1 MSHERGFRILKI
13 QKTRFYLHGS
23 SVFAFCYFL
32 SFFCV
37 FGRPFENSSFTC
49 MGAQFCE
56 YPPPQDNKKKHKKTP
71 ELYQKASP
79 KGEPRTWSLRIAQDD
94 PRWSNMAQDGSK
106 MAQDGPSNSRV
117 SPPSRSEYCQAGRAA
132 NMKLATAHGFGG
144 RGEELRSYYSN
155 SYSYRRV
162 LLKSEARFGE

>member
-1 MSHERGFRILKI
+1 
-13 QKTRFYLHGS
+13 
-23 SVFAFCYFL
+23 
-32 SFFCV
+32 
-37 FGRPFENSSFTC
+37 
-49 MGAQFCE
+49 MGAQFSRFVIFGRFFVFLGDPSKIAVLPAWE
-56 YPPPQDNKKKHKKTP
+56 LNSVSIPPPQDNRKKHKKTP

-117 SPPSRSEYCQAGRAA
+117 SPPSRSEYCQAGRAV
-132 NMKLATAHGFGG
+132 NMKLATAKGFGG

-155 SYSYRRV
+155 NY
-162 LLKSEARFGE
+162 